1 MMDLSQQGWDQLPI
15 YKKMKR
21 KWCQKMKRVERSHR
35 EKWEFFDPL
44 TKMKQINKGK
54 TSIQFKNDNII

>member
-1 MMDLSQQGWDQLPI
+1 MDLSQQGWDQLPI

-21 KWCQKMKRVERSHR
+21 KWCQKMKRVKRSHR

-44 TKMKQINKGK
+44 TWV
-54 TSIQFKNDNII
+54 